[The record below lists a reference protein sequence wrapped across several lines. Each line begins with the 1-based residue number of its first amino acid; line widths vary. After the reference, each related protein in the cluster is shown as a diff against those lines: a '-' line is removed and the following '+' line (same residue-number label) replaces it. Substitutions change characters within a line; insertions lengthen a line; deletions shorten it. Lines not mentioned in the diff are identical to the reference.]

1 MLQFFS
7 ATTSIVNSRRA
18 INECLE
24 MALEGE
30 PNLDCDLLIIYTG
43 MGHNFQD
50 LLNEAHTIAP
60 NAQVVGTTCAGIIG
74 KEGPDES
81 LRALG
86 IMAVKGPKEEFAVS
100 AVESSVGMQPE
111 QVFETYVSAAAK
123 LQNELP
129 EIKFL
134 FVHPSVGSGG
144 YATIPAV
151 ESVFGEDLPIVGG
164 VSSDNMKFISD
175 FQFIGKNII
184 EKGCVMIGFADPTL
198 ELVSQGNHGTE
209 VIGTPFEITDAR
221 DFEIRTLDKLPPW
234 KKWNESLG
242 LTGNSWEAVLLS
254 PLASELPEELQ
265 EEYGSPHIM
274 IGAMPSSDGAI
285 LYHSRNLQK
294 GTKVWLTRRTEEKVN
309 EGVDWMMLKIL
320 ERLDGRRPVAVFQA
334 DCVARGKYFAN
345 RVIKDELVN
354 RLQYPLVRGED
365 IPWLGMYGG
374 GELTPMSGKNELQI
388 YTSSLYVLIRHRPEI
403 KEKKY
408 PSVIEEINK
417 SPLFQTS
424 SLGHLR
430 LKNRFVCS
438 ATWMGM
444 ANLDGSC
451 APLLI
456 ASASRI
462 ARNEIGLYITEMAYV
477 ARNGLSA
484 NNQMGVDHDGL
495 IPGLSLMLKEIHKS
509 GTPAVMQ
516 LNHGGLLSVPVI
528 SGTGELIGPSELLK
542 GDNKVG
548 REMKVEEIHEM
559 VQTFRKAAIRART
572 AGFDGVQVHAAH
584 GWLLSQFLSPYYNRR
599 KDEYGGSLEN
609 RARML
614 LETVRGIREDNGKDF
629 LLLVKINSE
638 DFLEG
643 GFSSKEM
650 VLVSKMLES
659 EGVDAIEVSGGTM
672 AAFYAGDYD
681 KTYSPVTKAPVYYKE
696 AAEML
701 KKELKI
707 PVILVGGIRS
717 FGDAEALVKNGI
729 ADYISLC
736 RPLIREPDLIKRWKS
751 GDLRDSEC
759 ISDDACIQPGMDFKG
774 VQCVHVAH
782 E

>member
-7 ATTSIVNSRRA
+7 ASTSIVNSRRA

-60 NAQVVGTTCAGIIG
+60 SAQVVGCTCAGVIG
-74 KEGPDES
+74 KGGPDES

-86 IMAVKGPKEEFAVS
+86 IMAIKGPKEEYAVS
-100 AVESSVGMQPE
+100 AVDSSVGLQPE
-111 QVFETYVSAAAK
+111 QIFEKYVSAAAK
-123 LQNELP
+123 LHNELP
-129 EIKFL
+129 GIKFL
-134 FVHPSVGSGG
+134 FVHPSVGAGG
-144 YATIPAV
+144 YATIPGI
-151 ESVFGEDLPIVGG
+151 ESVFGGNLPIVGG

-175 FQFIGKNII
+175 FQFIGKRII

-209 VIGTPFEITDAR
+209 VIGNPFEITDAG
-221 DFEIRTLDKLPPW
+221 DFQIRALDKLPPW

-242 LTGNSWEAVLLS
+242 LTGDSWEAVLLS
-254 PLASELPEELQ
+254 PLATELPEELH
-265 EEYGSPHIM
+265 EEYGSRYIM

-285 LYHSRNLQK
+285 LYNSRNVRK
-294 GTKVWLTRRTEEKVN
+294 GSKVWLTRRNEKNVN
-309 EGVDWMMLKIL
+309 EGVDWMMIKIL

-354 RLQYPLVRGED
+354 RLQYPLHRGED
-365 IPWLGMYGG
+365 LPWLGMYGG

-388 YTSSLYVLIRHRPEI
+388 YTSSLYILVRCKSEI
-403 KEKKY
+403 KESGDLPDTEK
-408 PSVIEEINK
+408 SNA
-417 SPLFQTS
+417 SPLFQPT
-424 SLGHLR
+424 SLGHLNLR
-430 LKNRFVCS
+430 NRFICS

-444 ANLDGSC
+444 ANHDGSC

-477 ARNGLSA
+477 ARNGMSA
-484 NNQMGVDHDGL
+484 NNQMGVDNDDL
-495 IPGLSLMLKEIHKS
+495 IPCLSLMVKEIHKS

-528 SGTGELIGPSELLK
+528 SGTDELIGPSELLK
-542 GDNKVG
+542 GKSKVG

-559 VQTFRKAAIRART
+559 VEAFRKASIRART

-584 GWLLSQFLSPYYNRR
+584 GWLLSQFLSPFYNRR
-599 KDEYGGSLEN
+599 KDQYGGSLEN
-609 RARML
+609 RARIL
-614 LETVRGIREDNGKDF
+614 LQTVRGIREDNGPDF

-643 GFSSKEM
+643 GFNSKEM
-650 VLVSKMLES
+650 VLVSKMLEG

-672 AAFYAGDYD
+672 AAMYAGDYD
-681 KTYSPVTKAPVYYKE
+681 NSYSPVSKAQVYYKE

-701 KKELKI
+701 KKELKV

-717 FGDAEALVKNGI
+717 FETAETLVKNGI

-736 RPLIREPDLIKRWKS
+736 RPIIREPGLIKRWKS

-759 ISDDACIQPGMDFKG
+759 ISDDSCFQPGMEFKG
-774 VQCVHVAH
+774 VQCIHNTND
-782 E
+782 

>member
-1 MLQFFS
+1 
-7 ATTSIVNSRRA
+7 
-18 INECLE
+18 
-24 MALEGE
+24 
-30 PNLDCDLLIIYTG
+30 
-43 MGHNFQD
+43 
-50 LLNEAHTIAP
+50 
-60 NAQVVGTTCAGIIG
+60 
-74 KEGPDES
+74 
-81 LRALG
+81 
-86 IMAVKGPKEEFAVS
+86 
-100 AVESSVGMQPE
+100 
-111 QVFETYVSAAAK
+111 
-123 LQNELP
+123 
-129 EIKFL
+129 
-134 FVHPSVGSGG
+134 
-144 YATIPAV
+144 
-151 ESVFGEDLPIVGG
+151 
-164 VSSDNMKFISD
+164 
-175 FQFIGKNII
+175 
-184 EKGCVMIGFADPTL
+184 
-198 ELVSQGNHGTE
+198 
-209 VIGTPFEITDAR
+209 
-221 DFEIRTLDKLPPW
+221 
-234 KKWNESLG
+234 
-242 LTGNSWEAVLLS
+242 
-254 PLASELPEELQ
+254 
-265 EEYGSPHIM
+265 
-274 IGAMPSSDGAI
+274 
-285 LYHSRNLQK
+285 
-294 GTKVWLTRRTEEKVN
+294 LTRRTEEKVN
-309 EGVDWMMLKIL
+309 EGVDWMMVKIL
-320 ERLDGRRPVAVFQA
+320 ELLDGRRPVAVFHA

-365 IPWLGMYGG
+365 MPWLGMYGG
-374 GELTPMSGKNELQI
+374 GEFTPMSGKNALQI
-388 YTSSLYVLIRHRPEI
+388 YTSSLYVLVRKRPGT
-403 KEKKY
+403 KEKKS
-408 PSVIEEINK
+408 PSVIEGINE

-424 SLGHLR
+424 TLGHLS

-477 ARNGLSA
+477 TRNGLSA
-484 NNQMGVDHDGL
+484 NNQMGVDHDDL
-495 IPGLSLMLKEIHKS
+495 IPGLSLMAKEIHKS

-528 SGTGELIGPSELLK
+528 SGSDELTGPSELQK
-542 GDNKVG
+542 GESKVG
-548 REMKVEEIHEM
+548 RAMKMEEIHEM
-559 VQTFRKAAIRART
+559 VLAFRKAAVRART

-643 GFSSKEM
+643 GFNSKEM

-659 EGVDAIEVSGGTM
+659 AGVDAIEISGGTM
-672 AAFYAGDYD
+672 AAVYAGDYD
-681 KTYSPVTKAPVYYKE
+681 NSYSPVTKAPVYYKE

-717 FGDAEALVKNGI
+717 FETSEMLVKQGI

-759 ISDDACIQPGMDFKG
+759 VSDNACIQPGMEFKG
-774 VQCVHVAH
+774 VQCIHVKN
-782 E
+782 

>member
-7 ATTSIVNSRRA
+7 ASTSIVNSRRA

-24 MALEGE
+24 IALEGE

-50 LLNEAHTIAP
+50 LLNEAHNISP
-60 NAQVVGTTCAGIIG
+60 NAQVVGSTCAGVIG
-74 KEGPDES
+74 KEGADES

-100 AVESSVGMQPE
+100 AVESCVGMQPE
-111 QVFETYVSAAAK
+111 QVLEKYSSAAAK

-129 EIKFL
+129 ETKFL

-144 YATIPAV
+144 YATITAV
-151 ESVFGEDLPIVGG
+151 DSVFGGNIPIVGG
-164 VSSDNMKFISD
+164 VSSDNMKFVSD
-175 FQFIGKNII
+175 FQFIGQKII

-198 ELVSQGNHGTE
+198 DLVSQGNHGTE
-209 VIGTPFEITDAR
+209 VIGTPFEITDAG
-221 DFEIRTLDKLPPW
+221 DFQIHTLDRLPPW

-242 LTGNSWEAVLLS
+242 LTGDSWEAVLLS

-285 LYHSRNLQK
+285 LYNSRNLQK

-309 EGVDWMMLKIL
+309 EGVDWMMVKIL

-354 RLQYPLVRGED
+354 RLQYPLVRGEEL
-365 IPWLGMYGG
+365 PWLGMYGG
-374 GELTPMSGKNELQI
+374 GEFTPMSGKNELQI
-388 YTSSLYVLIRHRPEI
+388 YTSSLYVLVRRRPEM
-403 KEKKY
+403 KQKK
-408 PSVIEEINK
+408 SKSAIEEIAA
-417 SPLFQTS
+417 SPLFQSNT
-424 SLGHLR
+424 LGHLSLR
-430 LKNRFVCS
+430 NRFIAS

-456 ASASRI
+456 AAASRI
-462 ARNEIGLYITEMAYV
+462 ARNEIGLYISEMAYV
-477 ARNGLSA
+477 TRNGLSA
-484 NNQMGVDHDGL
+484 NNQMGVDHDDL
-495 IPGLSLMLKEIHKS
+495 IPGLSLMAKEIHKS

-528 SGTGELIGPSELLK
+528 SGTDELIGPSELQK
-542 GDNKVG
+542 GESKVG
-548 REMKVEEIHEM
+548 HEMKEEEIHEM
-559 VQTFRKAAIRART
+559 VQAFRDAAARART

-584 GWLLSQFLSPYYNRR
+584 GWLFSQFLSPYYNRR
-599 KDEYGGSLEN
+599 KDDYGGSLEN
-609 RARML
+609 RARIL
-614 LETVRGIREDNGKDF
+614 LETVRGIREDNERDF

-643 GFSSKEM
+643 GFHSKEM
-650 VLVSKMLES
+650 VQVSKMLES
-659 EGVDAIEVSGGTM
+659 AGVDAIEVSGGTM

-681 KTYSPVTKAPVYYKE
+681 KSYSPVTKAPAYYKE

-717 FGDAEALVKNGI
+717 FESAESLVKNGI

-751 GDLRDSEC
+751 GDLQDSEC
-759 ISDDACIQPGMDFKG
+759 VSDDACIQPGMEFKG
-774 VQCVHVAH
+774 VQCVHVKR
-782 E
+782 